1 MTWTRRSFIC
11 TSIIASLAVN
21 TLPIRAQSGRGEPK
35 PDGNSNSGSD
45 RGRPP
50 KRVGG
55 GDRRGQCN
63 IPQTATNQELIAL
76 VPEQGEALSITETPT
91 LWFYVPYAPT
101 SPLSA
106 RFTLRDEQG
115 RRALFAPILFPLSG
129 TPGIIGIRLP
139 KPLQPE
145 TSYHWYL
152 TILCQSKAEGPGVD
166 GWVRRVVP
174 DSQLSQQLQQPLS
187 LQERL
192 DLYQKANIWYDR
204 LTLLAEQHTSNAQA
218 ANKWRRLLQEIGLEA
233 LSQEP
238 IVPCCRITSSQSQ
251 LPISTN
257 GAQ

>member
-63 IPQTATNQELIAL
+63 IPKTTINQKLIAL
-76 VPEQGEALSITETPT
+76 VPEQGEALTITGTPT

-106 RFTLRDEQG
+106 RFTLRDEQR
-115 RRALFAPILFPLSG
+115 RRALFDPILIPLTG
-129 TPGIIGIRLP
+129 IPGIIGIRLP
-139 KPLQPE
+139 KTLQPE
-145 TSYHWYL
+145 TFYQWYL
-152 TILCQSKAEGPGVD
+152 TILCQPNVNGPTVS
-166 GWVRRVVP
+166 GWIQRVRP
-174 DSQLSQQLQQPLS
+174 DSQLSHQLQQPLS
-187 LQERL
+187 LQEQL
-192 DLYQKANIWYDR
+192 DLYQKANIWHDR
-204 LTLLAEQHTSNAQA
+204 LTLLAQQWNTTAEVAEN
-218 ANKWRRLLQEIGLEA
+218 WRKLLQEIGLEA

-238 IVPCCRITSSQSQ
+238 IVPCCTVTS
-251 LPISTN
+251 N
-257 GAQ
+257 